1 MRSILC
7 IVFFLVTIYDTN
19 CQDRVWGSLPYSGNG
34 VGLVYNFNSDGSEFK
49 IVKEFKL
56 ESKNPLGRL
65 NDFNDGYLYGTTS
78 YKNSIEGGEF
88 FRMKSDGT
96 EFSIIKKFSG
106 ESPKS
111 VITSFNGKL
120 YGTTAS
126 QNGCSIFSVNKDGT
140 DYTAIYHFSNTCPH
154 DGLLL
159 ASDNQFYGTTS
170 SGGEFNNGTIFK
182 FNPATSQFSTIY
194 SFATWGGASP
204 NGFLIEGND
213 GFLFGTTTSGYGT
226 PVGGSVFKIAKD
238 GSSFTSLK
246 GFADVSQGRDIY
258 GGLTKSEDGTLFG
271 SFNYGGQFEWGGI
284 FKLNPN
290 GTGYQII
297 HHFKDVDGKGP
308 RDELFYSNGYVYG
321 ATTQGGIN
329 ELGAIYKLKTDGS
342 EFIKIYD
349 LPKDRGMN
357 SVTLTFLSGQLFY
370 TAYSG
375 GISKLGAIVK
385 VDEIEKQGTV
395 IKEFNPAEGGQP
407 TGKLVKHSNGNIYG
421 ATYSGGDFGRGTL
434 YKISLSSNEFEVIHH
449 FQSEFSCCNSDLVEN
464 IDGKLL
470 GIIKTSDPTKNDN
483 HIFEYDVN
491 GKKFSL
497 VFSSSSL
504 YLSSIDQ
511 IFTKE
516 YFGTARLTNGTSS
529 KLFLMDSNFQLKSE
543 VTTPD
548 YLNSSWVIDSD
559 EPTAAYGTEG
569 MSSGIISNYNFES
582 RKFSN
587 FFFFGAN
594 TTASGP
600 TGKLVMTK
608 DAKKLIGTT
617 VFGGALH
624 GGTIFSVK
632 KDGSQFEILYD
643 FKPENNTPLDGLI
656 NVSDSLFYGVI
667 KKERN
672 YVNSDTDGAVYRFS
686 IKDGFSIIKNFK
698 DINGGFPTS
707 GLTLTKDDTPE
718 IKLYGRLDFGRV
730 EVGKSEERSFQI
742 KNFGS
747 GVLKIESIELPEGFF
762 TVSENFLVSPGQ
774 VVDVSIKFEPIEEI
788 DFVGDLFVNSNTE
801 LSKIPLSGSSYIVVG
816 IGENPGTSINIYPN
830 PAENKIVIQ
839 NRGLVGQV
847 SIVNSI
853 GIEVIVEST
862 SPHESLDIN
871 LESLLPGIYVLT
883 FKSEEAVIKKKI
895 IKK

>member
-1 MRSILC
+1 MRSILW
-7 IVFFLVTIYDTN
+7 IVFLLVTIHEAN
-19 CQDRVWGSLPYSGNG
+19 CQDRIWGSLPYGGQG

-49 IVKEFKL
+49 IVKEFVL
-56 ESKNPLGRL
+56 ETKNPSGRL

-78 YKNSIEGGEF
+78 YKNSFESGEF

-120 YGTTAS
+120 YGTTTS

-140 DYTAIYHFSNTCPH
+140 DYTAIYHFSNTCPQ

-182 FNPATSQFSTIY
+182 FNPTTSQFSTIY

-271 SFNYGGQFEWGGI
+271 SFNYGGQFDWGGI

-321 ATTQGGIN
+321 ATTQGGVN
-329 ELGAIYKLKTDGS
+329 ELGTIYKLKADGS

-357 SVTLTFLSGQLFY
+357 SVTFTFLSDQLFY

-375 GISKLGAIVK
+375 GTSKLGAIVK
-385 VDEIEKQGTV
+385 VDEIGKQGTV
-395 IKEFNPAEGGQP
+395 IKEFNPADGGQP

-421 ATYSGGDFGRGTL
+421 TTYAGGDFGRGTL
-434 YKISLSSNEFEVIHH
+434 YKININSNEFEVIHH
-449 FQSEFSCCNSDLVEN
+449 FQSGFTCCNSDLVEN

-470 GIIKTSDPTKNDN
+470 GIVRTSDPTKNDSY
-483 HIFEYDVN
+483 IFEYDLN
-491 GKKFSL
+491 SNKFSL
-497 VFSSSSL
+497 VFSASNL
-504 YLSSIDQ
+504 YLNSIDQ

-516 YFGTARLTNGTSS
+516 YFGTARLADGISS
-529 KLFLMDSNFQLKSE
+529 SLFFLDSNFQFKNQVS
-543 VTTPD
+543 TPD
-548 YLNSSWVIDSD
+548 YLNSSWVIKSD
-559 EPTAAYGTEG
+559 DPTAAYGTEG
-569 MSSGIISNYNFES
+569 KSGGIISNYNIAS
-582 RKFSN
+582 GKFSN
-587 FFFFGAN
+587 FFFFGSN
-594 TTASGP
+594 TTAIGP

-608 DAKKLIGTT
+608 DTEKLIGTT
-617 VFGGALH
+617 VSGGALH
-624 GGTIFSVK
+624 GGIIFSVK
-632 KDGSQFEILYD
+632 KDGSQFETLYD
-643 FKPENNTPLDGLI
+643 FKPENNTPLDGLVNI
-656 NVSDSLFYGVI
+656 NDSLFYGVI
-667 KKERN
+667 NKQLN
-672 YVNSDTDGAVYRFS
+672 YTNDDTDGAVYKFS
-686 IKDGFSIIKNFK
+686 IKDGFSIVKNFK
-698 DINGGFPTS
+698 DINGTFPTS

-718 IKLYGRLDFGRV
+718 IKLYGRLDFGAV
-730 EVGKSEERSFQI
+730 EVGKSEEKSFQI

-747 GVLKIESIELPEGFF
+747 GDLKIESIDLPEGFF
-762 TVSENFLVSPGQ
+762 TLSENFLVSPGQ
-774 VVDVSIKFEPIEEI
+774 VIDVSIRFEPSEEL
-788 DFVGDLFVNSNTE
+788 DFVGDLFINSNIG
-801 LSKIPLSGSSYIVVG
+801 LSKLPISGSSYIVVG
-816 IGENPGTSINIYPN
+816 IGEGAGTPINIYPN

-853 GIEVIVEST
+853 GIEVLVEGT
-862 SPHESLDIN
+862 SSHESLDLD

-883 FKSEEAVIKKKI
+883 FRSQSRIIKKKI